1 MNSTSHLPKSS
12 ANAEKPDLHKTL
24 SFGPGKELKNQ
35 PKLNENSLAAKP
47 KSIHQGSA
55 VNLNGGQQQAD
66 TREFG
71 REITTNKS
79 STTLLSAPTSAVR
92 HGKVSQLNNQA
103 PGAKVAQTEKVS
115 FCQPQLVDW
124 AVFLMCQNLSL

>member
-24 SFGPGKELKNQ
+24 SFGPGKELNKQ

-55 VNLNGGQQQAD
+55 VNLNG
-66 TREFG
+66 
-71 REITTNKS
+71 
-79 STTLLSAPTSAVR
+79 
-92 HGKVSQLNNQA
+92 
-103 PGAKVAQTEKVS
+103 
-115 FCQPQLVDW
+115 
-124 AVFLMCQNLSL
+124 

>member
-1 MNSTSHLPKSS
+1 MNSTSQLPKSS
-12 ANAEKPDLHKTL
+12 ANADSKPDLHKTL

-35 PKLNENSLAAKP
+35 SKLNENSLAP
-47 KSIHQGSA
+47 KGKSGHQGS
-55 VNLNGGQQQAD
+55 VLNLNGVQQTGNAD
-66 TREFG
+66 QREFG

-103 PGAKVAQTEKVS
+103 PGAKVAQTDKVS
-115 FCQPQLVDW
+115 
-124 AVFLMCQNLSL
+124 

>member
-1 MNSTSHLPKSS
+1 MNSTSTLPKSS
-12 ANAEKPDLHKTL
+12 ANAENPDLHKAV

-35 PKLNENSLAAKP
+35 SKLNENSLAPKTS

-55 VNLNGGQQQAD
+55 INLNGQQIAD

-103 PGAKVAQTEKVS
+103 PGAKPQTEKVS
-115 FCQPQLVDW
+115 
-124 AVFLMCQNLSL
+124 